1 MSAEFSGRAENPLTS
16 REERIIEGNAL
27 DLGECPN
34 PDCDLTPEVADVTSD
49 GHLFVV
55 HEEDGVGLDSR
66 TKRGESDGCEIDP
79 KHDPTL

>member
-1 MSAEFSGRAENPLTS
+1 MSSAIAENPLTL
-16 REERIIEGNAL
+16 REKRIIEANAMAL
-27 DLGECPN
+27 DSCPN
-34 PDCDLTPEVADVTSD
+34 PDCDLTPEVADLTAD

-66 TKRGESDGCEIDP
+66 TKRGEQDGCKIDP